1 MTTPQAAVEVV
12 GSGGQGTVQIN
23 SGDDTGVG
31 FGSGSPAQIV
41 WDTTDPNAN
50 ALYAELPAGGA
61 VDVPVLLA
69 GIGIAGVDLGLFNG
83 LTQPFIGA
91 VDADRDSYVGLHFSG
106 DDVPIVRMFVAG
118 GTIRNHVI
126 PDVASSTFAVIG
138 AAHTWTG
145 TQTFGTATV
154 VLQGSGNSNSV
165 FDIQIPG
172 TGDGLISFT
181 GAGTPVDWSIG
192 VDNSDG
198 DTFKIAASATLESST
213 LVRFTNDGTIW
224 AFQQATSITT
234 AAGDLTLNPSGD
246 VDLSSN
252 ALNSVGA
259 SGNDWTAAKITH
271 KGGTQSKLERTSANT
286 DALTTALEIQAT
298 TPDDNMTD
306 GFGTGLLF
314 RIEDNGAANQ
324 IIGLLA
330 FRRAGADNT
339 GDFLVQTTIT
349 GTNNEAFKVS
359 SVGVGSFDLAGSGS
373 DAQTDLF
380 DTYDDPVELQR
391 FAYSMPGI
399 ERLRPGITE
408 EVRLANRERMLG
420 MGILERVPEASS
432 GYHLKIQP
440 FMNLLAGGVYQNRA
454 RMDAQ
459 YEQIDKRLQAIGA

>member
-91 VDADRDSYVGLHFSG
+91 VDADCDSYVGLHFSG

-181 GAGTPVDWSIG
+181 GAGTSVDWSIG

-213 LVRFTNDGTIW
+213 LVRFTSDGTIW

-259 SGNDWTAAKITH
+259 SGNDWSATQLLH
-271 KGGTQSKLERTSANT
+271 KGTSVSKFEREVDATGGIGGVFQVQRTST
-286 DALTTALEIQAT
+286 G
-298 TPDDNMTD
+298 NMSD
-306 GFGTGLLF
+306 GFGGSIQF
-314 RIEDNGAANQ
+314 MIEDIGASDQTIGAISFVRANNE
-324 IIGLLA
+324 
-330 FRRAGADNT
+330 DNT
-339 GDFLVQTTIT
+339 GDFNLQTYVT
-349 GTNNEAFKVS
+349 GTANMAFKVS
-359 SVGVGSFDLAGSGS
+359 SAGVGSFDLAGSGS